1 MALTKNIKYDIKRKY
16 YRVLQISFII
26 SLSLLILAFKFFP
39 DSKKNML
46 ERDAPQILITVL
58 QPPPIVDRIL
68 PPQPPKPP
76 IPIEAPT
83 DDILDD
89 VEIAPTDL
97 DVDAPVPP
105 PPPPPKVDEI
115 EPIPEFVAIAE
126 EMPTPIGGIA
136 SIQRKIVYP
145 QFAIRAGIK
154 GRVYVKAFV
163 DEKGKIFKVELQKG
177 IGGGCDEVAMNAVKN
192 ALFYPG
198 KQRGKPVKVQVTIPI
213 LFKLR

>member
-1 MALTKNIKYDIKRKY
+1 MALSKNIKYDIRRKY

-39 DSKKNML
+39 DNK
-46 ERDAPQILITVL
+46 ITVL
-58 QPPPIVDRIL
+58 DL
-68 PPQPPKPP
+68 PPSIGIIDVCSFSGPVVHELPPPPKPP

-89 VEIAPTDL
+89 VEIAATDL
-97 DVDAPVPP
+97 IIDAVVPP
-105 PPPPPKVDEI
+105 PPPPPSDVEV

-126 EMPTPIGGIA
+126 EMPKPIGGIA
-136 SIQRKIVYP
+136 SIQSKIVYP

-154 GRVYVKAFV
+154 GRVYVKAFI
-163 DEKGKIFKVELQKG
+163 DEKGNVFKVELQKG

-192 ALFYPG
+192 ALFSPG
-198 KQRGKPVKVQVTIPI
+198 KQRGKPVKVQMTVPI
-213 LFKLR
+213 LFEIR